1 MPYSRFVPRKVFID
15 RECRGMPLTKRILK
29 NVGRVPTELVSDS
42 QEFLEERRVSRD
54 VVKQGK
60 KDLFIASQKGEFIKP
75 CPCTPRYIGCNYF
88 IINLDLNCPLDCTYC
103 ILQHYLCDPILIVH
117 ANREDLWKQLDAFLD
132 KNKGRALR
140 IGTGEL
146 GDSLV
151 LDHITENSKDLISYF
166 RGKNPVLFELKT
178 KTVNIENILET
189 EPASNI
195 VISWSLN
202 SPRIARSEEA
212 NAPAVEERIEAAR
225 RVADKGFFVGF
236 HFDPLIRYPGC
247 GQEYESLITRLFKGI
262 NPGNIAWVS
271 LGSLRFPPSLKPVIQ
286 ERFPLTRIIYE
297 EMVKG
302 LDGKLRYF
310 RPSRLDLY
318 KRIIRSIKENG
329 GEKVPLYLCMESNA
343 IWREALG
350 WVPKGEESLES
361 YLSSPLGNSKE

>member
-1 MPYSRFVPRKVFID
+1 MLKSRFVPRKIFID
-15 RECRGMPLTKRILK
+15 EECRNMPLTKRILK
-29 NVGRVPTELVSDS
+29 NLSQVPTETVSNP
-42 QEFLEERRVSRD
+42 QRFLEERRISRD
-54 VVKQGK
+54 AVQQGK
-60 KDLFIASQKGEFIKP
+60 KDLFITSQKGEFIKP
-75 CPCTPRYIGCNYF
+75 CPCTPQYIGCNYF

-103 ILQHYLCDPILIVH
+103 ILQHYLYDPLLIVH
-117 ANREDLWKQLDAFLD
+117 ANREDLWKQLDAFIN

-166 RGKNPVLFELKT
+166 RGKGPVLFELKT
-178 KTVNIENILET
+178 KTVNIQNILET

-202 SPRIARSEEA
+202 SPRIARSEEK
-212 NAPAVEERIEAAR
+212 NAPPVEERIDAAR

-247 GQEYESLITRLFKGI
+247 EVEYESLIARLLNRI
-262 NPGNIAWVS
+262 SPGKIAWIS
-271 LGSLRFPPSLKPVIQ
+271 LGSLRFPPSLKPIIQ
-286 ERFPLTRIIYE
+286 ERFPRTKIIYE

-318 KRIIRSIKENG
+318 KRIIRCLKENG
-329 GEKVPLYLCMESNA
+329 GEKVPLYLCMESNT

-350 WVPKGEESLES
+350 WVPRGKESLES
-361 YLSSPLGNSKE
+361 YLSSSLGNSKV

>member
-1 MPYSRFVPRKVFID
+1 MPHSRFSPRKVFID
-15 RECRGMPLTKRILK
+15 KECHGMPLTRRVIK
-29 NVGRVPTELVSDS
+29 NLSQVPTELVSDP
-42 QEFLEERRVSRD
+42 QRFLEERRISRD
-54 VVKQGK
+54 AIKQGR
-60 KDLFIASQKGEFIKP
+60 KDLFITSQKGEFVKS
-75 CPCTPRYIGCNYF
+75 CPCTPRYVGCNYF

-103 ILQHYLCDPILIVH
+103 ILQHYLFDPILIVH
-117 ANREDLWKQLDAFLD
+117 ANMEDLWKQLDVFID
-132 KNKGRALR
+132 QNKGRALR

-178 KTVNIENILET
+178 KTVNIQNILET

-202 SPRIARSEEA
+202 SPRIARSEEK
-212 NAPAVEERIEAAR
+212 NAPPVEERIDAAQ
-225 RVADKGFFVGF
+225 RVAEKGFFVGF
-236 HFDPLIRYPGC
+236 HFDPLILYAGC
-247 GQEYESLITRLFKGI
+247 EEEYESLIARLFDRISPEKM
-262 NPGNIAWVS
+262 AWIS

-286 ERFPLTRIIYE
+286 ERFPWTKIIYE

-302 LDGKLRYF
+302 VDGKLRYF

-318 KRIIRSIKENG
+318 KRIIRSIKKNG
-329 GEKVPLYLCMESNA
+329 GEKVPLYLCMESDA

-350 WVPKGEESLES
+350 WVPKGKESLES
-361 YLSSPLGNSKE
+361 YLSSPLGNSKV

>member
-146 GDSLV
+146 CDSLV